1 MRQLQIASENRRK
14 IERPDLDDEQGV
26 ENYEAKIQQLMAMK
40 DDTEARETEYAH
52 LSHEEQNLTAELE

>member
-14 IERPDLDDEQGV
+14 IERPDLDDEQGK
-26 ENYEAKIQQLMAMK
+26 ENYEAKIQLLMAMK

-52 LSHEEQNLTAELE
+52 LSHEE